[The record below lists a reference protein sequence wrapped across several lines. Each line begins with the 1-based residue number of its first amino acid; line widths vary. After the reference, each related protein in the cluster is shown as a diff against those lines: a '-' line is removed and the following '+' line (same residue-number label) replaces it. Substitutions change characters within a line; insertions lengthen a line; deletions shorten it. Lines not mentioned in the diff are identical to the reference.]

1 MFKIWKWGA
10 VFLLDISSVGSLGV
24 SAVEENSLFPLHPL
38 FRCDYT
44 GEKEVTK
51 MAVQYLTNTSL
62 QLVFQAGTDMDTGKP
77 ILKYKSFNNVKT
89 DATADKLFAAA
100 TAIADLQEHPLY
112 NIVRRDQSEIRDGE

>member
-1 MFKIWKWGA
+1 
-10 VFLLDISSVGSLGV
+10 
-24 SAVEENSLFPLHPL
+24 
-38 FRCDYT
+38 
-44 GEKEVTK
+44 